1 MKYEIV
7 SEETIRS
14 DRVDFQYE
22 KIKLANGLTV
32 LVAPM
37 EGYRTANAAYATAFG
52 SVAQRFRFAGEEI
65 ELPAGVAHFLE
76 HKMFESEEGDAFDRY
91 AETGANAN
99 AYTGFERTCYVFG
112 ASDRVDESLDILLD
126 TVSHPWFTDA
136 TVAKEQGIIG
146 QEIRMYEDSP
156 DWRLMFAVF
165 DCLYYNCPLKQ
176 DIAGSVESI
185 AQITPQLL
193 YTCARAF
200 YTPANMVLAVAG
212 NITRQQLLDAIDRAG
227 LPEGGPV
234 GEKLPLEE
242 PEQIRT
248 DRAEVT
254 MTVSR
259 PVLGIG
265 FKERPRKRE
274 ERLRWE
280 VMADLLGELLI
291 GDITPL
297 YRRLYDEGLVNSG
310 FSSDVFIG
318 EGYFCILFSGETKD
332 PEAVRSALL
341 SEIARLRR
349 EGIRQEDFELCRN
362 LLYGEAV
369 SGFESAESVA
379 GALATLSLRGENLFA
394 ELELLATLTREDL
407 EQALAELMDEGRSA
421 TVVLHPS
428 EKERDA

>member
-1 MKYEIV
+1 
-7 SEETIRS
+7 
-14 DRVDFQYE
+14 
-22 KIKLANGLTV
+22 
-32 LVAPM
+32 
-37 EGYRTANAAYATAFG
+37 
-52 SVAQRFRFAGEEI
+52 
-65 ELPAGVAHFLE
+65 
-76 HKMFESEEGDAFDRY
+76 
-91 AETGANAN
+91 
-99 AYTGFERTCYVFG
+99 
-112 ASDRVDESLDILLD
+112 
-126 TVSHPWFTDA
+126 
-136 TVAKEQGIIG
+136 
-146 QEIRMYEDSP
+146 MYEDSP
-156 DWRLMFAVF
+156 DWRLMFAAF

-193 YTCARAF
+193 YTCAKAF

-212 NITRQQLLDAIDRAG
+212 NITREQVLDAIERAR

-234 GEKLPLEE
+234 GEKLPLDE
-242 PEQIRT
+242 PEGIRR
-248 DRAEVT
+248 DRDELT
-254 MTVSR
+254 MAVSR
-259 PVLGIG
+259 PMLGLG
-265 FKERPRKRE
+265 FKERPRTPK

-310 FSSDVFIG
+310 FSNDVFIG

-369 SGFESAESVA
+369 SGFESSESVA
-379 GALATLSLRGENLFA
+379 GALATLSLRGEDLFA
-394 ELELLATLTREDL
+394 ELELLATLTKEDL
-407 EQALAELMDEGRSA
+407 ESALAELMDEERSA
-421 TVVLHPS
+421 TVVLRPAS
-428 EKERDA
+428 GGKDEKKA